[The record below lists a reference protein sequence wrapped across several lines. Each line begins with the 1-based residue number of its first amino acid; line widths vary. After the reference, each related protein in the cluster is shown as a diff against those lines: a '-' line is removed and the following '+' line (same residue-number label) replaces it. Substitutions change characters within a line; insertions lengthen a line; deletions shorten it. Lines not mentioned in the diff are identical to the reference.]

1 MGDKWD
7 DKINGFRFGLERI
20 LGNRPGSV
28 TVKADMGNDPSQE
41 KWGVGMDPNIG
52 PSGNGNGWV

>member
-7 DKINGFRFGLERI
+7 DKINGFRLGFERI

-28 TVKADMGNDPSQE
+28 TVNAEGNSPGLE
-41 KWGVGMDPNIG
+41 KWGAGMDPTVG
-52 PSGNGNGWV
+52 PSGPGNGYG